1 MNKHTSVIYLFLSIC
16 TLSLTNLNAQ
26 ESKSKINT
34 DPLVQELLALK
45 SKMTE
50 SNELNER
57 YKIQLFSGS
66 TLEAANKIR
75 QKFKIKHPDEPA
87 SIEYQTPNYK
97 VWVGDFR
104 DRLEAERLFIAI
116 KEDFKSSFVFKPR
129 Q

>member
-1 MNKHTSVIYLFLSIC
+1 MIKNKSVIYLLLTSCSFSGLNLS
-16 TLSLTNLNAQ
+16 AQ
-26 ESKSKINT
+26 ENKSKVT
-34 DPLVQELLALK
+34 APPLVQELLVLK

-66 TLEAANKIR
+66 TLDEANKTR
-75 QKFKIKHPDEPA
+75 RKFKEKHPNQPA

-104 DRLEAERLFIAI
+104 DRLEAERLFITI

-129 Q
+129 

>member
-1 MNKHTSVIYLFLSIC
+1 MTLKKSLIYLFLTTCIFSG
-16 TLSLTNLNAQ
+16 LRLNAQ
-26 ESKSKINT
+26 ENKSNIT
-34 DPLVQELLALK
+34 ADPLIQEMLVLK

-66 TLEAANKIR
+66 TLEEANKIR
-75 QKFKIKHPDEPA
+75 ERFKQKHPKHPA

-97 VWVGDFR
+97 VWIGDFR

-129 Q
+129 

>member
-1 MNKHTSVIYLFLSIC
+1 MNKYTLAIYLSLSLC
-16 TLSLTNLNAQ
+16 VFGLTNLNAQ
-26 ESKSKINT
+26 ENKSHIQA
-34 DPLVQELLALK
+34 DPLVQELLVLK

-66 TLEAANKIR
+66 TLEAANEIR
-75 QKFKIKHPDEPA
+75 KKFKIRHPNHPA

-104 DRLEAERLFIAI
+104 DRLEAERLFISI
-116 KEDFKSSFVFKPR
+116 KDDFKSSFVFRPR
-129 Q
+129 

>member
-1 MNKHTSVIYLFLSIC
+1 MTRNKSVIYLFLASCIFSGSH
-16 TLSLTNLNAQ
+16 LSAQ
-26 ESKSKINT
+26 ESKSQIT
-34 DPLVQELLALK
+34 ADPLVQELLVLK

-57 YKIQLFSGS
+57 YKIQLFSGA
-66 TLEAANKIR
+66 TLEEANKTR
-75 QKFKIKHPDEPA
+75 RKFREKHPNQPA

-129 Q
+129 

>member
-1 MNKHTSVIYLFLSIC
+1 
-16 TLSLTNLNAQ
+16 
-26 ESKSKINT
+26 
-34 DPLVQELLALK
+34 
-45 SKMTE
+45 MTE

-66 TLEAANKIR
+66 TLDEANKTR
-75 QKFKIKHPDEPA
+75 RKFKEKHPNQPA

-104 DRLEAERLFIAI
+104 DRLEAERLFITI

-129 Q
+129 

>member
-1 MNKHTSVIYLFLSIC
+1 MTKNKSVIYLFLASCIFC
-16 TLSLTNLNAQ
+16 GSHLSAQ
-26 ESKSKINT
+26 ERKSKIT
-34 DPLVQELLALK
+34 ADPLIQEILVLK

-57 YKIQLFSGS
+57 YKIQLFSGA
-66 TLEAANKIR
+66 TLEEANKIR
-75 QKFKIKHPDEPA
+75 GKFKEKHPKHPA

-116 KEDFKSSFVFKPR
+116 KDDFKSSFVFKPR
-129 Q
+129 